1 MMGKS
6 RGAHPAKPGRST
18 AVEARDLG
26 AVPQRE
32 GGTRFRVW
40 APKRAVVEVVF
51 EGATP
56 GSRAAALTPEG
67 DGYFSAV
74 VPWARAGDL
83 YRYRLDGGDLYPD
96 PASRFQPEGPFG
108 PSRVVDP
115 SAFAW
120 TDSAWRGVE
129 LPGSVLYELHVGTF
143 TEEGTWSAA
152 AARLPDLAELG
163 VTAVEVMP
171 VADFAGGFNWGYDG
185 VNLLAPC
192 RHYGEPDDFRRFVD
206 RAHGLGLGVL
216 LDVVYNH
223 LGPKGDFLAEF
234 SDDYKS
240 GRHQTEWGPGFDFD
254 GPNSQGTRDLIL
266 GGAVHWISEYHL
278 DGLRL
283 DALQEFSDDSDEHII
298 AALVRRAREAAGGRS
313 IVIVGEDEPQRT
325 RMLRPTD
332 RGGFGLDA
340 LWNEDFHHVCAG
352 VLTRRAEGYYG
363 DHLGSAQELVSLWK
377 HGFLYQGQPNLR
389 QGKPRGMSTRG
400 VPLRSFVTYLEN
412 HDQVANS
419 LDGRR
424 LHQLSDPDLYRAMTA
439 LFLLSPGSPMLFQ
452 GQEFASPSPFHYFND
467 SDEGDNP
474 RRARMEFL
482 SQFPSLAT
490 DEAKAAI
497 RDPADPAV
505 FRESRLSDADR
516 AGRPEIRR
524 LHKDLLR
531 LRREDAALRLQGD
544 GGLDGAVLG
553 PEAVVLRVFGQE
565 EGDDRIL
572 LVNLGRDFV
581 YAPNSEPLLA
591 PPEGRR
597 WEPLW
602 SSAAVKYGGAGTPD
616 PLTEAGWRLPRA
628 STMVLAARPKTTPD
642 SIS

>member
-1 MMGKS
+1 MKGKS
-6 RGAHPAKPGRST
+6 RGAHPTQPDRSA

-26 AVPQRE
+26 AVPLRE
-32 GGTRFRVW
+32 GGVRFRVW
-40 APKRAVVEVVF
+40 APKRTEVEVVF
-51 EGATP
+51 EGAKP
-56 GSRAAALTPEG
+56 GHRAAALSPEG
-67 DGYFSAV
+67 GGYFSAV
-74 VPWARAGDL
+74 VSWARAGDL
-83 YRYRLDGGDLYPD
+83 YRYRLDGGGSFPD

-108 PSRVVDP
+108 PSRIVDP
-115 SAFAW
+115 STFAW
-120 TDSAWRGVE
+120 TDSTWRGVK
-129 LPGSVLYELHVGTF
+129 LPEAVLYELHVGTF

-171 VADFAGGFNWGYDG
+171 VADFAGAFNWGYDG
-185 VNLLAPC
+185 VNLFAPC

-206 RAHGLGLGVL
+206 RAHALGLGVL

-240 GRHQTEWGPGFDFD
+240 KRHRTEWGPGFNFD
-254 GPNSQGTRDLIL
+254 GPNSQGTRALIL
-266 GGAVHWISEYHL
+266 GSAVHWAGEYHL

-283 DALQEFSDDSDEHII
+283 DALQEFSDDSDEHVI
-298 AALVRRAREAAGGRS
+298 AALVRRVRKAAGGRS
-313 IVIVGEDEPQRT
+313 LLLIGENEPQRT
-325 RMLRPTD
+325 RMLRPAD
-332 RGGFGLDA
+332 QGGFGLDA
-340 LWNEDFHHVCAG
+340 LWNDDFHHVCAG

-363 DHLGSAQELVSLWK
+363 DYHGSAQELVSLWK
-377 HGFLYQGQPNLR
+377 RGFLYQGQPNLR
-389 QGKPRGMSTRG
+389 QGKPRGTPTRG

-439 LFLLSPGSPMLFQ
+439 LFLLSPGAPMLFQ
-452 GQEFASPSPFHYFND
+452 GQEFASPAPFHYFND
-467 SDEGDNP
+467 SDEGDTA
-474 RRARMEFL
+474 RRARIEFL
-482 SQFPSLAT
+482 SQFASLAT
-490 DEAKAAI
+490 DEATAAI

-505 FRESRLSDADR
+505 FRESQLSDAHR
-516 AGRPEIRR
+516 AGRREIRA

-531 LRREDAALRLQGD
+531 LRREDPALRLQGD

-553 PEAVVLRVFGQE
+553 PEAVVLRSFGE
-565 EGDDRIL
+565 DEGDDRIL

-581 YAPNSEPLLA
+581 YAPISEPLLA

-597 WEPLW
+597 WELLW
-602 SSAAVKYGGAGTPD
+602 SSAAVKYGGEGTPD
-616 PLTEAGWRLPRA
+616 PWTEDGWLLPRV
-628 STMVLAARPKTTPD
+628 STLLLAARPETKEVAP
-642 SIS
+642 